1 MTNDEELEEA
11 WDKDLK
17 HKERIFV
24 LNYCTNENTFLNA
37 SASYRETYAKRD
49 KETGNKIYP
58 EDSTCESNGSKLTK
72 RERVKAA
79 IRKLLKQ
86 VQPEKDEQDIYRML
100 SDLAHQAFFNPAD
113 VLTATGRLKTDK
125 LDDLGE
131 KAKVIA
137 QIKPTQYGV
146 EYTLID
152 RYKPMTLLAK
162 YLNIVRPEQQIE
174 VTLPVMEI
182 TPKIM
187 DPELWN
193 EESDKEN

>member
-1 MTNDEELEEA
+1 MTNDNEELEEA

-17 HKERIFV
+17 PKERIFV
-24 LNYCTNENTFLNA
+24 LNYCTNELTFLNA

-58 EDSTCESNGSKLTK
+58 EASTCESNGCKLSKK
-72 RERVKAA
+72 EHVKAA

-86 VQPEKDEQDIYRML
+86 VQPEKDEMDIYQML
-100 SDLAHQAFFNPAD
+100 EDLAHQAFFNPAD
-113 VLTATGRLKTDK
+113 VLTATGKLKTQS
-125 LDDLGE
+125 LDQLGQ
-131 KAKVIA
+131 KAKFIA

-174 VTLPVMEI
+174 VSLPVMEI

-193 EESDKEN
+193 EESKEE